1 MAVSEEVDKLYEERV
16 LEFKNSVK
24 RELDRLVKK
33 LEDLKSEVLK

>member
-1 MAVSEEVDKLYEERV
+1 MSEEVDKLYEERV
-16 LEFKNSVK
+16 LEFKNSIK

>member
-1 MAVSEEVDKLYEERV
+1 VSEEVDKLYEERV

>member
-1 MAVSEEVDKLYEERV
+1 MSEEVDKLYEERV